1 MTKNLFKLPK
11 NLPVPEDDGLASHL
25 IGWKVPSVTLQSTS
39 GQWIDLSTIEGW
51 IVVYC
56 YPLTG
61 RPDESLPEGW
71 DQIPGAR
78 GCTPEVCA
86 FRDYHQDLQN
96 MDVTVFGVSTQL
108 LDYQS
113 EMVRRLHI
121 PFDILS
127 DANLNLVNA
136 LKLPTMQVNNLTL
149 IKRLTMIVHSSIIRH
164 VNYPVF
170 PPDQEP
176 INVINWLRVDGN

>member
-1 MTKNLFKLPK
+1 
-11 NLPVPEDDGLASHL
+11 
-25 IGWKVPSVTLQSTS
+25 
-39 GQWIDLSTIEGW
+39 
-51 IVVYC
+51 
-56 YPLTG
+56 
-61 RPDESLPEGW
+61 
-71 DQIPGAR
+71 
-78 GCTPEVCA
+78 
-86 FRDYHQDLQN
+86 

-176 INVINWLRVDGN
+176 INVISWLRINGN

>member
-1 MTKNLFKLPK
+1 M
-11 NLPVPEDDGLASHL
+11 PENDGFASHL
-25 IGWKVPSVTLQSTS
+25 IGWKMPSFTLQSTS
-39 GQWIDLSTIEGW
+39 GQWIDLSAIEGW
-51 IVVYC
+51 IVIYC

-96 MDVTVFGVSTQL
+96 MGVTVFGVSTQL
-108 LDYQS
+108 PDYQS
-113 EMVRRLHI
+113 EMVNRLHL
-121 PFDILS
+121 PFDVLS
-127 DANLNLVNA
+127 DSNLNLVNA
-136 LKLPTMQVNNLTL
+136 LKLPTMQVSNLTL
-149 IKRLTMIVHSSIIRH
+149 IKRLTMIVHSSVIRH

-176 INVINWLRVDGN
+176 INVINWLRINGN